1 MKKFIIINII
11 SILCF
16 LTAGLGLAF
25 TILMFT
31 EWFDLLHGLLS
42 AVITIGYSF
51 FGIVFQKWSQSE
63 REYYN
68 SKQTEVDEIYNEL
81 TRMFNKHYWALNID
95 KTIPSRY
102 NKLKL
107 PEWAADV
114 AMACALYQEEY
125 NTKDFDPNVHQDLS
139 IMIGLSKD
147 LIDNKKYI

>member
-1 MKKFIIINII
+1 MKKHQIINILSITCFMI
-11 SILCF
+11 SGMGIILAS
-16 LTAGLGLAF
+16 LL
-25 TILMFT
+25 FT
-31 EWFDLLHGLLS
+31 EWFDILYGII
-42 AVITIGYSF
+42 AVIVAIGYGF
-51 FGIVFQKWSQSE
+51 FGIVFQRWAQSE
-63 REYYN
+63 HTYYT

-125 NTKDFDPNVHQDLS
+125 NTKDFDPNAHQDLS